1 MTEPTRQADATQEE
15 ILQQQV
21 RKARSRFLAMAG
33 AYSLGVFN
41 DNFLKQGLS
50 LLAITA
56 ALSSLQGWIAIL
68 FTLPFILLAAPA
80 GWMADRFSKRTIV
93 VGSKVAELVAMALAA
108 VGLAINSW
116 PLMLSMLFVMAAQST
131 VFSPALNGSIPD
143 LYPAQYVLKAN
154 AHLKSVVTCF
164 ILLGIFCAGLTLDNK
179 TPLLPHLTWGQAVLA
194 GSLVAIS
201 LLGLLVSLGTPYRPP
216 ADPQARFP
224 RAGPLETLRQLWALR
239 RDPLLARAVW
249 ADVFIWFIGPLQV
262 MIINTL
268 AMKQFGLR
276 EAEASY
282 LVLAEL
288 IGLAVGGL
296 ISGKVVQTQ
305 QWYRALAPTS
315 LALAGFLLATAAS
328 PLVPASPPL
337 TDYLP
342 VWIQQAI
349 QENSILSR
357 IAALST
363 PRMVYVLSMLG
374 CSGLAGGI
382 FMVPL
387 ESFFQV
393 RPAPRQRGSVLA
405 AVNCAAFLGIL
416 AAGIVYL
423 PLNEYLQP
431 NVTFA
436 VMGVLT
442 LLACAWMYR
451 VFREDAAAGEQAR
464 QEAGHD

>member
-1 MTEPTRQADATQEE
+1 MSDDRPQPDDGADVDIQR
-15 ILQQQV
+15 QV
-21 RKARSRFLAMAG
+21 RQARSRFLAMAG

-93 VGSKVAELVAMALAA
+93 IGSKAAELVAMSLAA
-108 VGLAINSW
+108 LGLVLNCW
-116 PLMLSMLFVMAAQST
+116 PLLLTMLFLMAAQST

-143 LYPAQYVLKAN
+143 LYPPAYVLKAN

-164 ILLGIFCAGLTLDNK
+164 ILLGIVSAGLALNNK
-179 TPLLPHLTWGQAVLA
+179 APLLPHLTWGQAILA
-194 GSLVAIS
+194 GSLVVVS
-201 LLGLLVSLGTPYRPP
+201 LLGLVVSFHTPYRPP
-216 ADPQARFP
+216 ADPEAPFP
-224 RAGPLETLRQLWALR
+224 RAGPVETLRQLLHLR
-239 RDPLLARAVW
+239 QDPLLARAVW

-268 AMKQFGLR
+268 GKQQFGLDD
-276 EAEASY
+276 AQTSY
-282 LVLAEL
+282 MVLAEL
-288 IGLAVGGL
+288 GGLAVGGL
-296 ISGKVVQTQ
+296 LAGKIVRTQ
-305 QWYRALAPTS
+305 RWYRALAPAS

-328 PLVPASPPL
+328 PLVPAKASWS
-337 TDYLP
+337 
-342 VWIQQAI
+342 VV
-349 QENSILSR
+349 S
-357 IAALST
+357 
-363 PRMVYVLSMLG
+363 PRMVYVLAMLA

-393 RPAPRQRGSVLA
+393 RPAPQHRGSVLA

-423 PLNEYLQP
+423 PLNECLQP

-436 VMGVLT
+436 VMGGLA
-442 LLACAWMYR
+442 LLGSAWMR
-451 VFREDAAAGEQAR
+451 AAFAKGDSR
-464 QEAGHD
+464 SEAAHD